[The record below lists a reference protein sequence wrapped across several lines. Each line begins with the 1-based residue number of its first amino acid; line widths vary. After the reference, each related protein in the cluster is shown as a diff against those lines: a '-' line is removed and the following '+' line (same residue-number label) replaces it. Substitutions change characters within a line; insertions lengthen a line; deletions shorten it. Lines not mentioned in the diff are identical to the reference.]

1 MQPLINLTSFP
12 KIVTL
17 LDFIYKKAIM
27 DCIDKDDVHS
37 CKKFLKEMKSGK
49 KYGLI
54 EFEYEMTWREWK
66 NLLYF
71 I

>member
-27 DCIDKDDVHS
+27 DCLDKDDVHS

-54 EFEYEMTWREWK
+54 EFE
-66 NLLYF
+66 
-71 I
+71 